1 MVTTVSSHGRV
12 NGCFHNT
19 LRVTQNKSPAFQRG
33 SFRAEGF
40 TEQLGN
46 EAGKY
51 CHAITHG
58 LLADDRDQMADAMA
72 RRELPG
78 RVHQIPSKEIFLPHI
93 PGFGPFKNLRPERF
107 FLFKIVQ

>member
-19 LRVTQNKSPAFQRG
+19 LRLTQHKRPAFRRG
-33 SFRAEGF
+33 FFRAEDLV
-40 TEQLGN
+40 EQLGN

-51 CHAITHG
+51 YHIINHG
-58 LLADDRDQMADAMA
+58 FLADAMA
-72 RRELPG
+72 RPELSG
-78 RVHQIPSKEIFLPHI
+78 RVRQIPSKEIFSPHT
-93 PGFGPFKNLRPERF
+93 PGLGPFKNLGPERF